1 MSDRIH
7 IHTTQDHSIPCRDHH
22 LSTPNSY
29 IFCPNTASTW
39 LLQESTACCH
49 HLPTFPETDIILASW
64 TKCHDMHTSMF
75 VLHYKDGSELLLGL
89 VSFCQLVALLLSRSR
104 LIASVPSVPLQQA
117 YWKEAPIHILVSDA
131 SETRHP
137 GSASRLQCS
146 PGPGQ

>member
-29 IFCPNTASTW
+29 IFYPNTASTW

-131 SETRHP
+131 SETRHL